1 VVLARILVKY
11 FRIRKMNLY
20 IGNLSYA
27 TRDNDLKALFEEIG
41 EVSSAKIIMDRIS
54 GRSKGFGFVEMT
66 NDDEARKAIENLN
79 GYSFNNREITV
90 SEARPRPEGGD
101 RH

>member
-1 VVLARILVKY
+1 
-11 FRIRKMNLY
+11 MNLY

>member
-1 VVLARILVKY
+1 MWNLSIT
-11 FRIRKMNLY
+11 FGIEFDFIMNLY

>member
-1 VVLARILVKY
+1 
-11 FRIRKMNLY
+11 MNLY

-27 TRDNDLKALFEEIG
+27 TKDNDLKALFEEIG

-54 GRSKGFGFVEMT
+54 GRSKGFGFVEMP

-79 GYSFNNREITV
+79 GYSFSNREITV

-101 RH
+101 RR